1 MSKPANN
8 YLQAPSAALY
18 YQHMSDHLHV
28 DLEIVVS
35 KSPDNYYIAQS
46 PAYPNLMGKGKTD
59 KMAIKQLGQHIL
71 RVSNDN
77 MKKMLNQLFDSVSK
91 FKKTLPKEKPANDI
105 SNLLFHIKMPLVNDK
120 ISQIE
125 LENAE
130 SELDFEM
137 QNDIASQMAE
147 DILEETLLNPELFMK
162 EIPRQKDNF
171 FTKFVNPQAI
181 MPPSERIIIIGPT
194 FSFN

>member
-1 MSKPANN
+1 LRKPANN
-8 YLQAPSAALY
+8 YLQPPPPALY

-59 KMAIKQLGQHIL
+59 KMAIKQLGQRIL

-77 MKKMLNQLFDSVSK
+77 MKKMLNQLTESVSK
-91 FKKTLPKEKPANDI
+91 FKKSLPKAKPANDI
-105 SNLLFHIKMPLVNDK
+105 SNLLFHIKMPLVNPKLSQVELDK
-120 ISQIE
+120 
-125 LENAE
+125 AE
-130 SELDFEM
+130 SQLDIEM
-137 QNDIASQMAE
+137 QNDLAAQMAE
-147 DILEETLLNPELFMK
+147 EILEETLFNPELFMN

-171 FTKFVNPQAI
+171 FAKFINPQAI
-181 MPPSERIIIIGPT
+181 MPPPERIIIIGPT